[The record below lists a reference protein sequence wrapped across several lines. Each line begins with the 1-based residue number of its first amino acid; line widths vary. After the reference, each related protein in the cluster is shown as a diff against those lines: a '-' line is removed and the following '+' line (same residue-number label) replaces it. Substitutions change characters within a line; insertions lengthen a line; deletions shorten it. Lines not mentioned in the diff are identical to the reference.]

1 MAMTSVAMMR
11 RAAAAL
17 AGRNASSRA
26 AAILRRSA
34 VQSRVNGAP
43 MAAAWS
49 QRWQTQTRA
58 FSTEEKVTFTFIDAE
73 GEAATVSATPGQSLL
88 DVAHEND
95 IELEGALNV
104 RVHACVLRCVCC
116 LCINCSVAR
125 MESV

>member
-1 MAMTSVAMMR
+1 MVMTSVAMMR

-17 AGRNASSRA
+17 AAHNASSRSVT
-26 AAILRRSA
+26 ILHRSA
-34 VQSRVNGAP
+34 VQPRVNAAP
-43 MAAAWS
+43 TAAAWRE
-49 QRWQTQTRA
+49 RWQTQTRA
-58 FSTEEKVTFTFIDAE
+58 FSAEEKVTFTFIDAE
-73 GEAATVSATPGQSLL
+73 GETATVAATPGQSLL

-116 LCINCSVAR
+116 LCINCGVAR